1 MGGRAP
7 VVMAWSEARAEEMF
21 TTRGKGDS
29 WRRGMA
35 RVVRRAAE
43 VRFVF
48 SVEV

>member
-1 MGGRAP
+1 
-7 VVMAWSEARAEEMF
+7 MAWSEARAEEMF
-21 TTRGKGDS
+21 TTRGEGDS

-35 RVVRRAAE
+35 RVVRRAGD